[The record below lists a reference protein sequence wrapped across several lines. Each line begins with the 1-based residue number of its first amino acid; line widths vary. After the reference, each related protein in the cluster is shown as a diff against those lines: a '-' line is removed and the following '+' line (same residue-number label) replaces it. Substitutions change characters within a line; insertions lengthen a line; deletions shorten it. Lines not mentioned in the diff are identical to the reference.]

1 MQAAIN
7 VLNNLIT
14 FVSIPLQQDSV
25 DGLEINYGLNVLKST
40 AYDALETTCRECIPI
55 EEKMDDYTTI

>member
-14 FVSIPLQQDSV
+14 FVSIPLLQDSL
-25 DGLEINYGLNVLKST
+25 DGLEINYGLNVLKT
-40 AYDALETTCRECIPI
+40 AAYDALEPTCRECIPI
-55 EEKMDDYTTI
+55 EQKMKDYTTI